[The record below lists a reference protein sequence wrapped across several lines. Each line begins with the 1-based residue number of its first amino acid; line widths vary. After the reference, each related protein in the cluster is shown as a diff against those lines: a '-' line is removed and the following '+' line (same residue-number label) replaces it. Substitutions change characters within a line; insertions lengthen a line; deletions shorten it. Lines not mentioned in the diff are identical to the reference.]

1 MYKQTWCQQLR
12 QRKKDSAAETI
23 DEDSRQYDCCT
34 GELLDRNKYITGR
47 KKERDQLESFGVIRR
62 EATDG
67 IHVRMKI
74 VAHNKG
80 DLVRWRLVSMVN
92 QYQRHDV
99 FAGTPAFKVFRMLI
113 GESASHSHTE
123 HGHRKII
130 AILDVAARHGRR
142 DIRTST
148 GRSRARSH
156 YRVVVDQ
163 SSLRNAERCS
173 FVADSGG
180 GCQMCVTKLGVW
192 VMTMMH
198 ACVHEDDFMVESRI
212 DVFQDV
218 KAMSEHRV
226 GINVISI
233 IGLGQGTEAKIV
245 KRVLSWSPAGFT
257 WKANPKQARDL
268 IAWAVLE
275 PSKAAAASPGTA
287 ATAKTMRN
295 APDELPWSEPKPYP
309 RLEAQRPTSR
319 WIGPHH
325 CLQHPQSKSR
335 HCKTESANR
344 SETET
349 SCSVFAG

>member
-1 MYKQTWCQQLR
+1 M
-12 QRKKDSAAETI
+12 TI
-23 DEDSRQYDCCT
+23 
-34 GELLDRNKYITGR
+34 
-47 KKERDQLESFGVIRR
+47 
-62 EATDG
+62 
-67 IHVRMKI
+67 
-74 VAHNKG
+74 
-80 DLVRWRLVSMVN
+80 
-92 QYQRHDV
+92 
-99 FAGTPAFKVFRMLI
+99 
-113 GESASHSHTE
+113 
-123 HGHRKII
+123 
-130 AILDVAARHGRR
+130 
-142 DIRTST
+142 
-148 GRSRARSH
+148 
-156 YRVVVDQ
+156 
-163 SSLRNAERCS
+163 
-173 FVADSGG
+173 
-180 GCQMCVTKLGVW
+180 
-192 VMTMMH
+192 MH

-218 KAMSEHRV
+218 KAMSEHKV

-275 PSKAAAASPGTA
+275 QSKAAAASPGTA

-325 CLQHPQSKSR
+325 CLQHPQCKSR

-344 SETET
+344 SETDT